1 MIYYLPEKLQWQL
14 EQQPMN
20 EAFMYSLLE
29 MVGFFKT
36 VMLFFRGCISWISPS
51 TQAVGMPVANEGL
64 VRDSGAKK
72 R

>member
-20 EAFMYSLLE
+20 EAISMYSLLE

-51 TQAVGMPVANEGL
+51 TQAVGMPVA